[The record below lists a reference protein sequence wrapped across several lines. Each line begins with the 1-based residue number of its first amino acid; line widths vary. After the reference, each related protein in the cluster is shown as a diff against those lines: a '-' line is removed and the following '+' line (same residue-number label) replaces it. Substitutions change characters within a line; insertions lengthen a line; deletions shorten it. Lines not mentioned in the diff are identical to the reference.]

1 MRKGWI
7 FVALIVGA
15 LALAL
20 TGSAAL
26 AQSSD
31 SDGDSRKGKF
41 AERVASI
48 LGLESSQ
55 VEDAMKQARTE
66 LRDEWLQQ
74 KLDAMVENGKITQ
87 EQADEYKTWVEA
99 RPEGAFWGF
108 KRWKVDADD
117 LDSLVD
123 SGKITQ
129 EQADSYTEYLD
140 WLESRPAGIFDGGKR
155 WGHHGGWYGK
165 GFCQKDNDS
174 SKTTLDMD
182 QA

>member
-7 FVALIVGA
+7 FVALTVGA

-20 TGSAAL
+20 TGGAAL

-66 LRDEWLQQ
+66 LRDEWLQA
-74 KLDAMVENGKITQ
+74 KLDAMVESGKITQ
-87 EQADEYKTWVEA
+87 EQADEYKAWVEA
-99 RPEGAFWGF
+99 KPEGAFWGF
-108 KRWKVDADD
+108 RRWKVDADD
-117 LDSLVD
+117 LDSLVE

-129 EQADSYTEYLD
+129 EQADSYTEYRE
-140 WLESRPAGIFDGGKR
+140 WLESRPAGIFDGGKL
-155 WGHHGGWYGK
+155 WGHHGGGSYK
-165 GFCQKDNDS
+165 DFCQKDKDS
-174 SKTTLDMD
+174 SKVSLDMD
-182 QA
+182 HA

>member
-1 MRKGWI
+1 MRKGLI
-7 FVALIVGA
+7 TVALIVGA

-20 TGSAAL
+20 TGGAAL
-26 AQSSD
+26 AQSD
-31 SDGDSRKGKF
+31 DTDSRKGKF

-55 VEDAMKQARTE
+55 VQDAMKQARTE

-74 KLDAMVENGKITQ
+74 KLDAMVESGKITQ
-87 EQADEYKTWVEA
+87 EQADEYKAWVEE
-99 RPEGAFWGF
+99 RPEGAFKGF
-108 KRWKVDADD
+108 MRWKIDADD
-117 LDSLVD
+117 LDGLVE
-123 SGKITQ
+123 SGKINQ
-129 EQADSYTEYLD
+129 EQADSYTEYRE
-140 WLESRPAGIFDGGKR
+140 WLESRPAGIFDGGKS
-155 WGHHGGWYGK
+155 WGHHGGGYYK